1 MRIGLVCPYSLS
13 IPGGVQGQVLSLAR
27 SLRRRGHETRVL
39 APCDGPP
46 PELFVTPLGNSVP
59 TASNGSVAPIAPDI
73 SAQLRTIR
81 ALWDERFDVI
91 HLHEPLVPGP
101 TVTTLL
107 LKPAPLVGTFHAAG
121 NQPAYQAL
129 APLAAWF
136 GQRLDARVAVSDD
149 ALALVRDAIGGEFS
163 VLFNG
168 IEAERFRTAEPW
180 PTTGPTVLFIGR
192 HEERK
197 GLATLLEAVP
207 SLPEETTVWVAGEGP
222 QTEELRARHR
232 DPRIEWLG
240 RIDDDERDRRLAG
253 ATVFC
258 APSLGG
264 ESFGVILLEAMAA
277 DTPVVASDIPGY
289 AKVARLP
296 GGDAAAVLVPPGD
309 VAALARRAARGARRS
324 RPVRRPAC
332 RRSDPQRWLR
342 PGTTLRPLPGDLRAG
357 AGRGARRG
365 RLTHPGTVPGRA
377 GSLGEQRSRVA

>member
-13 IPGGVQGQVLSLAR
+13 IPGGVQGQVLALAR
-27 SLRRRGHETRVL
+27 ALRRRGHEARVL

-46 PELFVTPLGNSVP
+46 PELFVTPLGKSIP

-81 ALWDERFDVI
+81 ALWDESFDVV

-101 TVTTLL
+101 TVTALL

-121 NQPAYQAL
+121 SQPAYQAL
-129 APLAAWF
+129 SPMAAWF

-149 ALALVRDAIGGEFS
+149 ALALVHDAVGGEFE

-168 IEAERFRTAEPW
+168 VEAARFRAAEPW
-180 PTTGPTVLFIGR
+180 PTDRPTVLFIGR

-207 SLPEETTVWVAGEGP
+207 DLPDDTRVWVAGVGP
-222 QTEELRARHR
+222 QTDELRARHR

-240 RIDDDERDRRLAG
+240 RIDDDERDRRIAG
-253 ATVFC
+253 ASVFC

-277 DTPVVASDIPGY
+277 GTPVVASSIPGY
-289 AKVARLP
+289 AKVATAADGVPAAELVAE
-296 GGDAAAVLVPPGD
+296 GDPVALGAALNRVLAD
-309 VAALARRAARGARRS
+309 SEVAA
-324 RPVRRPAC
+324 
-332 RRSDPQRWLR
+332 
-342 PGTTLRPLPGDLRAG
+342 TLRDRGFARAEQFDLE
-357 AGRGARRG
+357 
-365 RLTHPGTVPGRA
+365 RLCD
-377 GSLGEQRSRVA
+377 LYLDIYERVLAHAPV

>member
-46 PELFVTPLGNSVP
+46 PELFVTPLGRSVP
-59 TASNGSVAPIAPDI
+59 TATNGSIAPIAPDV

-81 ALWDERFDVI
+81 ALWDESFDVV
-91 HLHEPLVPGP
+91 HLHEPFVPGP

-107 LKPAPLVGTFHAAG
+107 VKPAPLIGTFHAAG
-121 NQPAYQAL
+121 SQPAYQAL
-129 APLAAWF
+129 APVAAWF
-136 GQRLDARVAVSDD
+136 GQRLDDRIAVSDD
-149 ALALVRDAIGGEFS
+149 ALALAGPSVGGEFS

-168 IEAERFRTAEPW
+168 IECDRFRTARPW

-207 SLPEETTVWVAGEGP
+207 HLPDDVTVWVAGEGP
-222 QTEELRARHR
+222 LTGELKERHR
-232 DPRIEWLG
+232 DPRVVWLG

-253 ATVFC
+253 ASVFC

-277 DTPVVASDIPGY
+277 DTPVVASSIPGY
-289 AKVARLP
+289 AKVALP
-296 GGDAAAVLVPPGD
+296 DDGPAAAVLSAPGD
-309 VAALARRAARGARRS
+309 VEGLAAALNNVLADASGAQQLRDAGRARAARFDLELLCDLYLERYERLLARDRCGVRS
-324 RPVRRPAC
+324 GKGVR
-332 RRSDPQRWLR
+332 
-342 PGTTLRPLPGDLRAG
+342 G
-357 AGRGARRG
+357 
-365 RLTHPGTVPGRA
+365 
-377 GSLGEQRSRVA
+377 